1 MTEETPVD
9 MDAVAA
15 LCGLRAEETPLDTAA
30 EEGGAEQCDENPR
43 QCLVM
48 RRGFVVEVL
57 VSDHGAMASLCAVE
71 AVRLCKTLVRAAED
85 ANTFQKA
92 YLKWSAARKEKE
104 PDIRGELEEVS
115 FAFKA
120 DGKTFKVAFSVRY
133 GIRTARI
140 SREGDLLAVR
150 LSKDTELTLRAAK
163 NVLRAF
169 LLERQTEGGAAP
181 TENAPEEGEDA

>member
-1 MTEETPVD
+1 MNEETLVD

-15 LCGLRAEETPLDTAA
+15 LCGLRAEETLLDTAA
-30 EEGGAEQCDENPR
+30 EEGGEDRCDENPR

-71 AVRLCKTLVRAAED
+71 AVRLGKTLVRAAED

-92 YLKWSAARKEKE
+92 FLKWSAARRDQE
-104 PDIRGELEEVS
+104 PDIRGGLDEVS
-115 FAFKA
+115 YAFKA
-120 DGKTFKVAFSVRY
+120 DGEAFKVAFSVRD

-140 SREGDLLAVR
+140 SREGELPAVR
-150 LSKDTELTLRAAK
+150 TSKDTELTLRAAR
-163 NVLRAF
+163 NALRAY
-169 LLERQTEGGAAP
+169 LLERQAEGDAAR
-181 TENAPEEGEDA
+181 TENAPVEGQDA